1 MTVEEL
7 IIYGKKY
14 IHSDFVNIL
23 LSNLLNLN
31 SLELLNY
38 LNKKVDNATV
48 EIFKKQV
55 TAVKKKKPIQYVIGN
70 VDFYGNIIDI
80 NENVLIPRFET
91 ELLVEKTINYIK
103 KIFAKKID
111 IVDIGTG
118 SGCIAIT
125 LKQELDCDMDAVD
138 ISNKALEVA
147 KKNIQK
153 YNLDINLYQGNILE
167 PLNKKYDV
175 IISNPPY
182 IAYDEEIMEIVKNNE
197 PNIALYAEDN
207 GLYFYKKII
216 QNSKKYL
223 KEKSII
229 AFEIGQEQGQ
239 KIKEIAKK
247 FFPNSAIT
255 IEQDLQGLDRFVFII
270 TK

>member
-1 MTVEEL
+1 MNVEEL

-14 IHSDFVNIL
+14 IHSDYAKML
-23 LSNLLNLN
+23 LSTLLNIN
-31 SLELLNY
+31 TLELLNH
-38 LNKKVDNATV
+38 LNDMVDNDIV

-55 TAVKKKKPIQYVIGN
+55 MAVKEKKPIQYVIGN

-91 ELLVEKTINYIK
+91 EQLVEKTINYIK
-103 KIFAKKID
+103 KYFNEKID
-111 IVDIGTG
+111 VVDIGTG

-125 LKQELDCDMDAVD
+125 LKQKIDCNMDAVD
-138 ISNKALEVA
+138 ISPLALEVA
-147 KKNIQK
+147 KKNISK
-153 YNLDINLYQGNILE
+153 YNLDINLYNGNMLE

-197 PNIALYAEDN
+197 PNIALYADDN

-216 QNSKKYL
+216 KNSKNYL
-223 KEKSII
+223 KEKNII
-229 AFEIGQEQGQ
+229 AFEIGQNQGND
-239 KIKEIAKK
+239 IKEYALKYY
-247 FFPNSAIT
+247 PDAIVS

-270 TK
+270 N